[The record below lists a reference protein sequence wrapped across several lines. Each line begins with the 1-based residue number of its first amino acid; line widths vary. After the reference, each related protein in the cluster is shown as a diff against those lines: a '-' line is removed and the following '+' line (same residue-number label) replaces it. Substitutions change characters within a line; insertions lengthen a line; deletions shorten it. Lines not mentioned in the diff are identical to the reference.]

1 MQALEI
7 FFDGLYLTLIIFL
20 GIKTLLIKDKDRLF
34 VGSMAL
40 LLGVG
45 DSFHLIPRMLS
56 NAMANGFEVNKN
68 ALFLGTRIS
77 AITMSVF
84 YLLFY
89 FYIVGKTEKR
99 NKILDI
105 SMIVLF
111 ILRIITVFWSFKN
124 SDIINLISN
133 IPFVFMG
140 IIDIVLLFKNRKQS
154 IFKNLYIY
162 VFFSFLFYVP
172 VVLLKTVYPMIGLL
186 MIPKTIMYV
195 LITLK
200 LYSNVKGEFK
210 INNILEFSFS
220 YLLIGI
226 LAGAFY
232 REFGKIYPV
241 TKNLAFVHTHTIILG
256 FAALTVFYLI
266 VKNLKFDNNKVHK
279 ILTVYNFGIYLSFSS
294 LFIHG
299 LVDSYKLP
307 LFISAGLVI
316 ISGIGHILLT
326 VAFTYF
332 SYKIL
337 NSKDFKKQTV

>member
-1 MQALEI
+1 MQAFEI

-34 VGSMAL
+34 VGAMAL
-40 LLGVG
+40 LLGLG

-89 FYIVGKTEKR
+89 FYIVGKTKKR
-99 NKILDI
+99 NKIIDS

-111 ILRIITVFWSFKN
+111 VLRIITVFWSFKN
-124 SDIINLISN
+124 SDTINLVSN
-133 IPFVFMG
+133 VPFVIMG
-140 IIDIVLLFKNRKQS
+140 LIDIVLLFNNRKQS
-154 IFKNLYIY
+154 VFKNLYIY

-210 INNILEFSFS
+210 ITNILEFSFS

-241 TKNLAFVHTHTIILG
+241 TKNLALVHTHTIILG
-256 FAALTVFYLI
+256 FAILTVFYLI
-266 VKNLKFDNNKVHK
+266 IKNLKLDNKKLQK
-279 ILTVYNFGIYLSFSS
+279 ILTVYNFGIYLSFTS

-299 LVDSYKLP
+299 LVNPYKLP

-326 VAFTYF
+326 VAFTY
-332 SYKIL
+332 SAYKIL
-337 NSKDFKKQTV
+337 NSKDLIKQTV